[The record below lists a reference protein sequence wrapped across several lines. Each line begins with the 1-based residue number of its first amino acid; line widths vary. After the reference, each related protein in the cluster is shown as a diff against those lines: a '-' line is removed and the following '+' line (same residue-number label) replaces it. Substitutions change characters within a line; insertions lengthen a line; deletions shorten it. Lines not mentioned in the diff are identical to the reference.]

1 MKVRVNLVFGSSK
14 HLKKYDKVFS
24 GRIQIRTG
32 QIFKGILWEIY
43 DHCAEVLLHIEVG
56 SLVQFGAVKII
67 KNLKKKLSDNQTRR
81 HPFLPP
87 VYRYGDQLNI
97 DVNSAILKICNHLIG
112 IFLIIEITQVMEL
125 VPGSNVFN
133 VFSSSSNG
141 P

>member
-1 MKVRVNLVFGSSK
+1 M
-14 HLKKYDKVFS
+14 
-24 GRIQIRTG
+24 
-32 QIFKGILWEIY
+32 EIY
-43 DHCAEVLLHIEVG
+43 DHCSEVFFYILHLIE
-56 SLVQFGAVKII
+56 SKFGTVWSNQNYQKFEE
-67 KNLKKKLSDNQTRR
+67 KLSDNQTRR